1 MNTVAF
7 GQYDSY
13 ADLNLLLTEKKIGTP
28 DPKTELIDVPGG
40 DGVIDLTEFFGEVK
54 YKNRK
59 LAFTFETISKPD
71 FLLQFSTVQN
81 LLHGQKTDIY
91 LSDDNGWYYTGRVS
105 VNEWKADRGIGRFT
119 VDCDCEPYKHKYTA
133 QTVSLA
139 GRNLIDLDAG
149 TMATAEWT
157 KTTTGYSFTRKT
169 STAGSFVHFSVPVA
183 RGKTYIFS
191 ADYSL
196 TTRLLYVYRDKL
208 FGDLVAKSENGK
220 PCIFTP
226 EHSGIYVFGLY
237 VTSAAADGAFTNVML
252 AEGNE
257 KGAYTAYDT
266 ASKTVTAVFN
276 NTRRPAMP
284 IIYASKQMTVETPSN
299 FLTLN
304 PGMNM
309 QDFFTFYQGENSLT
323 FKGNGVAVVEWR
335 EGAL

>member
-1 MNTVAF
+1 MNTVTF
-7 GQYDSY
+7 GNYRSY
-13 ADLNLLLTEKKIGTP
+13 EDLHLLLNEKKIGTP
-28 DPKTELIDVPGG
+28 APKLEIIELPGG
-40 DGVIDLTEFFGEVK
+40 DGVIDMTEFFGEVK
-54 YKNRK
+54 YKNRQLSFEFATIANK
-59 LAFTFETISKPD
+59 GLFLQVFTR
-71 FLLQFSTVQN
+71 VQN
-81 LLHGQKTDIY
+81 LLHGQKMDIY
-91 LSDDNGWYYTGRVS
+91 LSDDDWYYTGRIS
-105 VNEWKADRGIGRFT
+105 VNEWKADKKIGKFSI
-119 VDCDCEPYKHKYTA
+119 DCDCEPYKHRYTA
-133 QTVSLA
+133 QTVNLT

-149 TMATAEWT
+149 TMTTAEWT
-157 KTTTGYSFTRKT
+157 KTATGYNYARNG
-169 STAGSFVHFSVPVA
+169 STGGSFVYFSVPVA
-183 RGKTYIFS
+183 RGKQYIFS

-208 FGDLVAKSENGK
+208 FGELVAKSENGK

-226 EHSGIYVFGLY
+226 EYSGIYVFGLY

-276 NTRRPAMP
+276 NTRRPAVP

-323 FKGNGVAVVEWR
+323 FNGNGVAVVEWR